1 MALISKLTIQEVNT
15 RLDAIAVVS
24 DYLRLEKKSG
34 RWWGRCPFHAGGQ
47 EKTPSFKV
55 DPDMK
60 TYHCF
65 GCSKGGS
72 VIGFVMEM
80 ENITYPEAIKNLAKK
95 MGIEIV
101 YEEGGVEQAED
112 SSLKEEL
119 FELYRR
125 VTVTFQHFLNEK
137 TEGQNALNY
146 LKDRGI
152 NREMIDLFKLGFAPA
167 DRDFLHRFL
176 KQKGY
181 SDDFLEKSG
190 LFSARYKTI
199 PLFSNRL
206 MFPIADRQG
215 RIIAFGGRALP
226 GTVQSD
232 GNEPPKYINSPET
245 EIYKKGQTLFA
256 IDHAKTEM
264 RKTKCVF
271 LAEGYMDVIAL
282 HQAGV
287 TNSAAPLGTAFT
299 GEQALWLRRQV
310 DKVVLIFDDDEAGQK
325 AAYKAIIT
333 CRKNGLLCDLVCLQD
348 ALKKENNEIDANK
361 FKDPAD
367 ILQKFGPQILK
378 KILNYTINDFE
389 YLIFLGILKIGAGGS
404 ANRAADFLFP
414 YLEALDSEIERD
426 DCISKIADAIRIGSN
441 AVKKDYTNW
450 KKEGRST
457 RTFSEEKQAAV
468 FTESSVRRNAE
479 LILLTVAAVNMEL
492 YPELRAAVE
501 IREIDDPAAKELFI
515 ALEECFQHNEDSI
528 DSLLARIKDEALKNF
543 IVSHGGSP
551 EFKGNAEIIPRRLM
565 MDGINEIRKKG
576 LRKRLTEI
584 SAEIR
589 QIERNNGS
597 MNEGINE
604 ENENTNIE
612 ELLAEKKI
620 IDSKIREL

>member
-1 MALISKLTIQEVNT
+1 MALISKLTIQEVNN
-15 RLDAIAVVS
+15 RLDAISVVS
-24 DYLRLEKKSG
+24 DYVRLEKKSG

-55 DPDMK
+55 DPDLKM
-60 TYHCF
+60 YHCF
-65 GCSKGGS
+65 GCNKGGS

-80 ENITYPEAIKNLAKK
+80 ENLTYPETIKSLAQKI
-95 MGIEIV
+95 GIEIV
-101 YEEGGVEQAED
+101 YEEGGEKEGED
-112 SSLKEEL
+112 ISIKEEL

-137 TEGQNALNY
+137 PEGRKALDY

-152 NREMIDLFKLGFAPA
+152 NGEMIELFKLGFAPA
-167 DRDFLHRFL
+167 DRDFLHKFL

-206 MFPIADRQG
+206 IFPITDRQG
-215 RIIAFGGRALP
+215 RITAFGGRALP

-264 RKTKCVF
+264 RRTKFVI

-282 HQAGV
+282 HQAGAF
-287 TNSAAPLGTAFT
+287 NSVAPLGTAFT
-299 GEQALWLRRQV
+299 NEQALWLRRQA
-310 DKVVLIFDDDEAGQK
+310 DRIVLIFDDDEAGQK
-325 AAYKAIIT
+325 AAYKAVIT

-348 ALKKENNEIDANK
+348 ALKKENNETDAEK

-367 ILQKFGPQILK
+367 ILQKLGPQILK

-389 YLIFLGILKIGAGGS
+389 YLISLGISKIGAGGS
-404 ANRAADFLFP
+404 INRAADFLFP
-414 YLEALDSEIERD
+414 YLESLDSEIERD
-426 DCISKIADAIRIGSN
+426 DCISKIADAVRVESN

-450 KKEGRST
+450 KKEGYST
-457 RTFSEEKQAAV
+457 RAFAEEKQTAV
-468 FTESSVRRNAE
+468 FTELSVRRNAE
-479 LILLTVAAVNMEL
+479 LILLTVAAINMEL
-492 YPELRAAVE
+492 YPELRAAIE
-501 IREIDDPAAKELFI
+501 IKEIDDPAAKELFI
-515 ALEECFQHNEDSI
+515 ALEECFQHNENSI
-528 DSLLARIKDEALKNF
+528 DSLLARIKDEPLKKF
-543 IVSHGGSP
+543 IVSNGDSP
-551 EFKGNAEIIPRRLM
+551 EFRGNAEIVPRRLIL
-565 MDGINEIRKKG
+565 DGIDKIKKKG

-589 QIERNNGS
+589 QIERNNGG
-597 MNEGINE
+597 MNEELND
-604 ENENTNIE
+604 NSNIE